1 MPATAKSIANRDEQ
15 VAALAHSFWEQDGRP
30 DGRAEEH
37 WLRAAVLVDGEAAPK
52 AAAPKKAAAAKKPKK
67 LS

>member
-1 MPATAKSIANRDEQ
+1 MPATAKSYVNRDEQ
-15 VAALAHSFWEQDGRP
+15 IAALAHSFWEQDGRP

-37 WLRAAVLVDGEAAPK
+37 WLRAAVLVDGEDGPK
-52 AAAPKKAAAAKKPKK
+52 QKKPTAAKKPRK